1 MPGQEKGFTSF
12 NAVVDCD
19 QIEFYGKFLKLL
31 GMSEF
36 DTGRM
41 FIYGGA
47 NYNLFGDGVTKG
59 PVMKGTASFGTDQ
72 KSVFV
77 KISNGSLEKKDH
89 VYSILLV
96 SEKTGSP
103 VSSKYIDATKVQSDD
118 KGIVTVVTLSL
129 EENDFTGRARVYYMV
144 DTYPAAKGLVTVK

>member
-1 MPGQEKGFTSF
+1 MEKISIYLAGNIQKGHENESLIYWSGNDLKKIRETLSF
-12 NAVVDCD
+12 VE
-19 QIEFYGKFLKLL
+19 ITFLNPAIRN
-31 GMSEF
+31 
-36 DTGRM
+36 D
-41 FIYGGA
+41 
-47 NYNLFGDGVTKG
+47 NL
-59 PVMKGTASFGTDQ
+59 SDQ

-103 VSSKYIDATKVQSDD
+103 VSAKYIDATKVQSDD
-118 KGIVTVVTLSL
+118 KGIVTGVTLSL